1 MNKTKGNKMNYKEK
15 MYIEVLDDGYKTKR
29 NGYQVLYDAMTSAK
43 NYAPLTETELKLVNE
58 FRWDL
63 MDMAKSDEQWER
75 ENNK

>member
-1 MNKTKGNKMNYKEK
+1 MNYKEK
-15 MYIEVLDDGYKTKR
+15 MYIETYKDGYKVRR
-29 NGYQVLYDAMTSAK
+29 NGYMVLYDAMTSAK